1 MRIAGFALLGF
12 LSGAI
17 CGLICA
23 LLLVTLWYD
32 VLDIGSRGVEG
43 LGGVG
48 TLLVLAVVLPLLF
61 GAAGAVWMGLRA
73 RTAPPGG
80 PSCALV
86 VALVLVPLLILSC
99 CFILVGG

>member
-1 MRIAGFALLGF
+1 MRIAAFALLGF
-12 LSGAI
+12 LGGAI

-23 LLLVTLWYD
+23 LLFVTLWYD
-32 VLDIGSRGVEG
+32 VFGIGSRGVEG

-48 TLLVLAVVLPLLF
+48 ALLILAVVLPLLF
-61 GAAGAVWMGLRA
+61 GGAGAVWTGLRA

-86 VALVLVPLLILSC
+86 VALVLVPSLILLSC
-99 CFILVGG
+99 FLLVAG